1 MVRALPLEGTMADEA
16 TLDEIDER
24 IALVRENLRQLTERA
39 AAVSGA
45 ASEDRTADLIADQE
59 EKLAM
64 LLAEREAL
72 SA

>member
-1 MVRALPLEGTMADEA
+1 MADDT

-24 IALVRENLRQLTERA
+24 IALVRENLRQLMEQA

-45 ASEDRTADLIADQE
+45 ASEDRAADLISDQE